1 MSMMKDFFSPPKGE
15 DNDGERFTFSEH
27 LLGGMTLYVVKD
39 KKTGVSYITKPG
51 NDCPLTPLLDADG
64 DPDTDD

>member
-1 MSMMKDFFSPPKGE
+1 MSMMKDFFSPPKAE
-15 DNDGERFTFSEH
+15 DGDEARFSFSEH

-39 KKTGVSYITKPG
+39 NKTGVSYITKPG

-64 DPDTDD
+64 DPDVEY